1 MVSNIMVGYWEAPR
15 FGELTTMSF
24 EFYNMGKSPL
34 YNVTASV
41 EGDFDAAGSMVMIGN
56 VEPGTGKSWELNVT
70 PMVEGFGTGTLH
82 ISYED
87 SNGNISTF
95 DESFESEIQVV
106 DNTPIDPGLD
116 DPNGGMIDVDGTG
129 MVNAKKPLLPVW
141 AFVLIQVALVL
152 IAPLVTKSI
161 IIKLYKKK
169 QLKRLDEELD

>member
-1 MVSNIMVGYWEAPR
+1 
-15 FGELTTMSF
+15 MS
-24 EFYNMGKSPL
+24 
-34 YNVTASV
+34 
-41 EGDFDAAGSMVMIGN
+41 
-56 VEPGTGKSWELNVT
+56 
-70 PMVEGFGTGTLH
+70 
-82 ISYED
+82 
-87 SNGNISTF
+87 
-95 DESFESEIQVV
+95 

-116 DPNGGMIDVDGTG
+116 DPNGGMIDVDGSG